1 MFDLNQDWAD
11 LPSRVATQAARGT
24 ADMDNL
30 PSPDVQPP
38 WDIPD
43 VLVLTAA
50 VSGRVGRDLTRN
62 ETRHYG
68 LDFDSF
74 VKAAVGAIE
83 AGACGIHLD
92 FNGLDNILDSK
103 LSVPERF
110 DKVAREVKAATS
122 LDWVCDANILL
133 GDNFAENVH
142 PITSGIAETAP
153 MAPNFP
159 VDWMESAAKAVD
171 DKGARLHFA
180 IHSTAEVDLANRLVL
195 SRGIL
200 THRPFW
206 SILIGYPYNDRT
218 TRACTYLAHPKAMM
232 QELIQIVD
240 RIKEIDPDA
249 FIQVCSAGRAS
260 QYLITT
266 AMLLGLH
273 VRVGTEDTAFR
284 YPHSNELLVDSTEA
298 VERARRTAESLG
310 RRLATPDELR
320 AILGLPQRATTDT
333 MQSA

>member
-1 MFDLNQDWAD
+1 VFDLNREWTD
-11 LPSRVATQAARGT
+11 LPSREVAQTARGT
-24 ADMDNL
+24 ADMDGL
-30 PSPDVQPP
+30 PTPDVQPP

-50 VSGRVGRDLTRN
+50 VSGRVAREMNVT
-62 ETRHYG
+62 TQYG

-74 VKAAVGAIE
+74 VAAAAGAIN

-92 FNGLDNILDSK
+92 FNGIDNILDSG
-103 LSVPERF
+103 LSVPDRY
-110 DKVAREVKAATS
+110 DKVAREIKDATNR
-122 LDWVCDANILL
+122 DWVCDANILT
-133 GDNFAENVH
+133 GENFAENVY

-153 MAPNFP
+153 FAPNFP
-159 VDWMESAAKAVD
+159 VDWMESAAKVID
-171 DKGARLHFA
+171 DKGARMHFA

-195 SRGIL
+195 SKGIL
-200 THRPFW
+200 TQRPFW

-218 TRACTYLAHPKAMM
+218 TRLCTYLAHPKAMM
-232 QELIQIVD
+232 QELILIVD

-284 YPHSNELLVDSTEA
+284 YPHRDELLVDSTES
-298 VERARRTAESLG
+298 VERARRTAETLG
-310 RRLATPDELR
+310 RRLATPNEFR

-333 MQSA
+333 LQPA